1 MAKKKKSAFKIVDK
15 TKPKDKISRESL
27 VPPIRKMCFGF
38 SHVTENNNFGLKGFS
53 GTDKKA
59 DAYEDLLYKLKD
71 WSSINAYDA
80 RMRGKKLGLERI
92 PYAQLSKP
100 MQSICD
106 NTNIV
111 SKDSTVCVFQFYNHL
126 YRLICK
132 EDINHSNLMH
142 IIAFDLDFSAYNH
155 G

>member
-1 MAKKKKSAFKIVDK
+1 MAKKKIVDT
-15 TKPKDKISRESL
+15 TKPKDKMSRGNL
-27 VPPIRKMCFGF
+27 VHPIQKMCFGF
-38 SHVTENNNFGLKGFS
+38 SHVTENNNYGLKGFS
-53 GTDKKA
+53 GSDKKA
-59 DAYEDLLYKLKD
+59 EAYEDLLYKLKD
-71 WSSINAYDA
+71 WSGINVSDA

-92 PYAQLSKP
+92 PYTQLSKP

-106 NTNIV
+106 GTNIV
-111 SKDSTVCVFQFYNHL
+111 SKDSTVCVFQFYNHQ

-142 IIAFDLDFSAYNH
+142 IIAFDLKFSAYDH